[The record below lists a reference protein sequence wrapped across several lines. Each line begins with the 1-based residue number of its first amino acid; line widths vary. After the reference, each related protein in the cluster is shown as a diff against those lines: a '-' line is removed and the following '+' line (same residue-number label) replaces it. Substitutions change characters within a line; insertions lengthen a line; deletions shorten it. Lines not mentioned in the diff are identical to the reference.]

1 MANAGERNQEFQEA
15 INTDKQNYLSCFVDE
30 FDGELDHMEAVLSTE
45 TSKILI
51 SWVRDKLRKLHEDFN
66 ADL

>member
-1 MANAGERNQEFQEA
+1 MANVGERNQEFEEA
-15 INTDKQNYLSCFVDE
+15 INTDKQNYLSFFVNE
-30 FDGELDHMEAVLSTE
+30 FDMELDHMEGVLSTE
-45 TSKILI
+45 TSKILL